1 MPVLFVRGEEAM
13 RNIVTVALLLAI
25 VSSEANAA
33 TRRRA
38 TSAPVDPDAITI
50 SFTPADGIRTMT
62 WTALDVGTLARR
74 ERARGARVVRNVAVG
89 VDRISGVKG
98 GTATLRA
105 HVEFSDGRA
114 IVRVNGIT
122 LGPAPAVI
130 DAHAPIGDSI
140 VHHIEI
146 EVPASVPAG
155 EVASAIRWEVTTN

>member
-1 MPVLFVRGEEAM
+1 M
-13 RNIVTVALLLAI
+13 RSIVAITLLTALL
-25 VSSEANAA
+25 SSEANAA

-38 TSAPVDPDAITI
+38 ASAPVDPDAITI
-50 SFTPADGIRTMT
+50 SFTPTDGIRTMT

-89 VDRISGVKG
+89 VDRVSGVTG

-105 HVEFSDGRA
+105 HLQFSDGRA
-114 IVRVNGIT
+114 IVRIDGIT
-122 LGPAPAVI
+122 LGAAQIVI
-130 DAHAPIGDSI
+130 DPHAPIGSAI

-155 EVASAIRWEVTTN
+155 EVASAIRWEVSTN